1 MVPKNEQKNKT
12 YQDRKE
18 AKSLAEFLLD
28 HGDRPKAICKTCYE
42 KREKI
47 RKEKAKV
54 KQNWS
59 SKIE

>member
-1 MVPKNEQKNKT
+1 MVLKNEQKNKT

-42 KREKI
+42 KRETI
-47 RKEKAKV
+47 RKEKAKI
-54 KQNWS
+54 KQNW
-59 SKIE
+59 